1 MPALLQHLA
10 ERRVGCVVA
19 AHAVNA
25 AARGGRGGTEVKAAD
40 RGRVVLQGRPEKEL
54 PQILNAAVNVTTN
67 EVGVTSF

>member
-1 MPALLQHLA
+1 MPASAQHIV

-25 AARGGRGGTEVKAAD
+25 TARGGGGGTEVKAAD
-40 RGRVVLQGRPEKEL
+40 RSRVVSQGRSKKEL
-54 PQILNAAVNVTTN
+54 PQILHAAVNITTN